1 MCRVCVG
8 DGSPKDSKP
17 QTCRNTKLYIFENS
31 LFEACIVCR
40 NNSFHSNKLRF
51 DAICHMHE
59 PQQLRNPDLRTFAD
73 ICVFLREICVL
84 FAGKLSTFLL
94 NSEQFW
100 NFLRA
105 FLAKKHGRSVFSQ
118 IQKKTVCFNV
128 YSGLVSPIQQR
139 LLLAWHQSLL

>member
-1 MCRVCVG
+1 MIG
-8 DGSPKDSKP
+8 APKDSKP

-105 FLAKKHGRSVFSQ
+105 FLAKKHGRSVFFTNSE
-118 IQKKTVCFNV
+118 KKQSVSTSIV

-139 LLLAWHQSLL
+139 LRLASHQSLL